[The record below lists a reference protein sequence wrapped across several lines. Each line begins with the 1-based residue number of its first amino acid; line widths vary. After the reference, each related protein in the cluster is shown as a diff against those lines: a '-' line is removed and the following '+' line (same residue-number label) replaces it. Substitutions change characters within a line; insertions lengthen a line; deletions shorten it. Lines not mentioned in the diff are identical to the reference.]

1 MDAHDLPHRIRL
13 LVGPAVER
21 LGFDLVA
28 VEWLGAQHGR
38 ILRLSVEKPGGVSAG
53 DCTRVSHYVSPL
65 LDEADPIA
73 AAYVLEVSSP
83 GIDRPVQRRADFVR
97 FKGFRVKIKLVDG
110 HPRRRYSGR
119 IVEVDDQLVHVDV
132 DGVVHPVA
140 FEAIERANLVMDL
153 DEYQQLAEV
162 SHDDQ

>member
-1 MDAHDLPHRIRL
+1 MDASDLQHRIRQL
-13 LVGPAVER
+13 LEPAVER

-38 ILRLSVEKPGGVSAG
+38 VLRLSVEKSGGVSAG
-53 DCTRVSHYVSPL
+53 DCTRVSHYVSPV

-73 AAYVLEVSSP
+73 SAYVLEVSSP
-83 GIDRPVQRRADFVR
+83 GIDRPVQRFADYQR
-97 FKGFRVKIKLVDG
+97 FIGFRVKIRLVDG
-110 HPRRRYSGR
+110 HPRRRYTGR
-119 IVEVDDQLVHVDV
+119 IVQVEDQLVHVEV

-162 SHDDQ
+162 SNDDQ